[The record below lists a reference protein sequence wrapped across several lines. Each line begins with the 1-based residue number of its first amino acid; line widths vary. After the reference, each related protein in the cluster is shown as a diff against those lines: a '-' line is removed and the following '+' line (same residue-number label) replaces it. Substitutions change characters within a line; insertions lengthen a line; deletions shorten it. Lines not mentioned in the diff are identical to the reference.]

1 MKKEFVN
8 IFVYQIKIVTFDFK
22 IITML
27 PELARIKGIHP
38 GAILKRELIKRGMKP
53 IQLAETLHEH
63 KQTISAILNERRGIN
78 TKLSIQLGQFFE
90 IELDYFLQIQ
100 ASYDVMHEMQKQNVQ
115 QEKPDFN
122 RIRRVLF
129 WDTELDKVD
138 WKQHKI
144 AVIKRVFERG
154 NTDDIDEI
162 VRFYGA
168 ETIQK
173 VLKIIPGSFLASFE
187 MNRTLFLNANK
198 SLHDDA
204 L

>member
-1 MKKEFVN
+1 
-8 IFVYQIKIVTFDFK
+8 
-22 IITML
+22 
-27 PELARIKGIHP
+27 
-38 GAILKRELIKRGMKP
+38 
-53 IQLAETLHEH
+53 
-63 KQTISAILNERRGIN
+63 
-78 TKLSIQLGQFFE
+78 
-90 IELDYFLQIQ
+90 
-100 ASYDVMHEMQKQNVQ
+100 
-115 QEKPDFN
+115 
-122 RIRRVLF
+122 
-129 WDTELDKVD
+129 LDKVD

-198 SLHDDA
+198 SLYDDA